1 MAEITAALVKELRE
15 RTGQGMMECKK
26 ALVAAGGD
34 IEKAIDDM
42 RASGAIKAA
51 KKAGNVAAE
60 GAIAA
65 RVEGGRGL
73 LIEVNSQTDFLAL
86 QDDFKAFV
94 KESLDEAFA
103 QKLTEAAPL
112 IASRESA
119 REALVAK
126 CGENVNI
133 RRLAR
138 AEGDVV
144 GAYLHGH
151 RIGVLVV
158 LKGGNEELAKHVAM
172 HVAASNPAVL
182 SPSDVSEELI
192 AKEKEIFLQL
202 NAEKIAGK
210 PENIVENMVK
220 GRIAKFLAEASLVE
234 QPFVKDPEVISTIT
248 YRELRELSYMGATVL
263 HEDSIFP
270 LRQEGIPIHVLNT
283 NAPQDPGTMIVE
295 NTCSKP
301 KFTITGIAGKKGFAS
316 ITVEKSMMNTEIGFG
331 RKVLGVFED
340 NNLSFEHMPS
350 GIDTMTV
357 FVHQNEFAEKEQQV
371 IAGLHRAVQPD
382 SIDLE
387 SDLALIAVVGRG
399 MRRTRGT
406 AGRIFSAL
414 AHAHVNVKMIDQGS
428 SELNI
433 IIGVENRDFET
444 AIKAIYDIFVVAQI

>member
-51 KKAGNVAAE
+51 KKAGNIAAE
-60 GAIAA
+60 GSIAV

-73 LIEVNSQTDFLAL
+73 IIEVNSQTDFLAL

-94 KESLDEAFA
+94 KDSLDEAFA
-103 QKLTEAAPL
+103 QNLTEAAPL

-133 RRLAR
+133 RRLTAVS
-138 AEGDVV
+138 GDTV

-158 LKGGNEELAKHVAM
+158 LKGGNDELAKHVAM
-172 HVAASNPAVL
+172 HVAASNPAVV
-182 SPSDVSEELI
+182 SPDQVSEELV

-234 QPFVKDPEVISTIT
+234 QAFIMDPEVKVGD
-248 YRELRELSYMGATVL
+248 LVKKAGAKVVSFVRY
-263 HEDSIFP
+263 EVG
-270 LRQEGIPIHVLNT
+270 EGIEKAETDFAAEV
-283 NAPQDPGTMIVE
+283 AAQVAA
-295 NTCSKP
+295 SK
-301 KFTITGIAGKKGFAS
+301 
-316 ITVEKSMMNTEIGFG
+316 
-331 RKVLGVFED
+331 
-340 NNLSFEHMPS
+340 
-350 GIDTMTV
+350 
-357 FVHQNEFAEKEQQV
+357 Q
-371 IAGLHRAVQPD
+371 
-382 SIDLE
+382 
-387 SDLALIAVVGRG
+387 
-399 MRRTRGT
+399 
-406 AGRIFSAL
+406 
-414 AHAHVNVKMIDQGS
+414 
-428 SELNI
+428 
-433 IIGVENRDFET
+433 
-444 AIKAIYDIFVVAQI
+444 

>member
-51 KKAGNVAAE
+51 KKAGNIAAE
-60 GAIAA
+60 GSIAV
-65 RVEGGRGL
+65 RVEGGRGVI
-73 LIEVNSQTDFLAL
+73 IEVNSQTDFLAL

-94 KESLDEAFA
+94 KESIDEAFE
-103 QKLTEAAPL
+103 KNLTDAAPL

-133 RRLAR
+133 RRLTAVS
-138 AEGDVV
+138 GDTV

-158 LKGGNEELAKHVAM
+158 LKGGNDELAKHVAM
-172 HVAASNPAVL
+172 HVAASNPAVV
-182 SPSDVSEELI
+182 SPEQVSEELV

-234 QPFVKDPEVISTIT
+234 QAFIMDPEVKVGD
-248 YRELRELSYMGATVL
+248 LVKKAGAEVVSFVRY
-263 HEDSIFP
+263 EVG
-270 LRQEGIPIHVLNT
+270 EGIEK
-283 NAPQDPGTMIVE
+283 VE
-295 NTCSKP
+295 TDFAAEVAAQVAASK
-301 KFTITGIAGKKGFAS
+301 
-316 ITVEKSMMNTEIGFG
+316 
-331 RKVLGVFED
+331 
-340 NNLSFEHMPS
+340 
-350 GIDTMTV
+350 
-357 FVHQNEFAEKEQQV
+357 Q
-371 IAGLHRAVQPD
+371 
-382 SIDLE
+382 
-387 SDLALIAVVGRG
+387 
-399 MRRTRGT
+399 
-406 AGRIFSAL
+406 
-414 AHAHVNVKMIDQGS
+414 
-428 SELNI
+428 
-433 IIGVENRDFET
+433 
-444 AIKAIYDIFVVAQI
+444 